1 MIGCILIG
9 VIKTKKVHFMNVQK
23 KSTKK
28 LVITSLFSALCAV
41 STMVAFPVGFGYVNA
56 GDMIVRLGAFTLS
69 PVQAIAAAGIGS
81 AMADLLLGYAAYA
94 PATLLIKAL
103 MAAVAYFLSH
113 RLKKIN
119 TPAPIA
125 VTLSAVCAELCM
137 VFGYL
142 GYEWTMLGYGSA
154 ALTSIPA
161 NLTQAAFGCVG
172 GILFYYIAKNIKI
185 TDKLTAF

>member
-1 MIGCILIG
+1 MRHSNTS
-9 VIKTKKVHFMNVQK
+9 VRR
-23 KSTKK
+23 
-28 LVITSLFSALCAV
+28 LVITALFSALCTVA
-41 STMVAFPVGFGYVNA
+41 TMWVAFPAGFGYINA
-56 GDMIVRLGAFTLS
+56 GDMIVLLGAFTLS

-81 AMADLLLGYAAYA
+81 AMADLLCGYAAYA
-94 PATLLIKAL
+94 PATLLIKML

-113 RLKKIN
+113 GLKKIN

-142 GYEWTMLGYGSA
+142 GYEWTMLGYGAA
-154 ALTSIPA
+154 ALSSIPA

-172 GILFYYIAKNIKI
+172 GILFYYVLKSTKL
-185 TDKLTAF
+185 TDKLPAI